1 MLIDGIPAPQ
11 RRHERRSFLRRRFAA
26 LQFGNTCRRTKSA
39 CAQTVQAQFPTATP
53 LRSSRLCGAKTSLAV
68 PRCEFLYSLGA
79 SLGSIA
85 LTSLLAAE
93 KKDPLASQPSML
105 PAQAKSCIFLMMEG
119 GPSHIDTFD
128 PKPKLAE
135 LHLQEFTREGQTK
148 SAMESGK
155 RYYVQSPFRFIKAG
169 ASGADMAEN
178 WTHLVRVADE
188 ICFFRGCQVD
198 SVNHSTAMYQL
209 NCGNRF
215 GGDPGLGAWVTYGL
229 GSMNSNLPGFIVL
242 PEVSYPQ
249 GGAANWSNGY
259 LPAQFQ
265 GTPLRAKG
273 SPILDLTP
281 PPGVTPARQR
291 ANLDLLATL
300 NSEHAEKHPGQDEL
314 TARMENYELAFRM
327 QVQVPETLDLSNED
341 ARTRELYGIGHD
353 ATDAFGRK
361 CLLARKLVEKG
372 VRFVQLYNGTWDS
385 HDDIARAHSNLVRG
399 VDQPIAALI
408 TDLKQRGLLDS
419 TLIVWCGEFG
429 RTPDN
434 GLRGGIAYG
443 RDHNPHAMTIWLAG
457 GGCNAG
463 HTIGATDE
471 LGMTA
476 VDEIHPVRDL
486 HVTLLRLLGLDD
498 NKLTYYHAGRF
509 KQLSQFG
516 GRMIEKLILHPGEV
530 RDFGEIR
537 IKKSSDRK

>member
-1 MLIDGIPAPQ
+1 MSTKPFFPCAGARALHAPT
-11 RRHERRSFLRRRFAA
+11 RRDFIY
-26 LQFGNTCRRTKSA
+26 G
-39 CAQTVQAQFPTATP
+39 
-53 LRSSRLCGAKTSLAV
+53 
-68 PRCEFLYSLGA
+68 LGA
-79 SLGSIA
+79 SLGSVAFSA
-85 LTSLLAAE
+85 LMAE
-93 KKDPLASQPSML
+93 EAKQLSANSQAHFPG
-105 PAQAKSCIFLMMEG
+105 AKAKNVIFLMMEG

-128 PKPKLAE
+128 PKPKLE
-135 LHLQEFTREGQTK
+135 KLHLQAFVREGQQK

-155 RYYVQSPFRFIKAG
+155 RYYVQSPFKFIKAG
-169 ASGADMAEN
+169 KSGADMADN
-178 WTHLVRVADE
+178 WTHLAKVADDL
-188 ICFFRGCQVD
+188 CFFRGCTVD
-198 SVNHSTAMYQL
+198 SVNHPTAMYQM

-215 GGDPGLGAWVTYGL
+215 GGDPGLGAWVNYGL
-229 GSMNSNLPGFIVL
+229 GTANRNLPGFVVL

-259 LPAQFQ
+259 LPANFQ

-281 PPGVTPARQR
+281 PAGVTQEQQRQ
-291 ANLDLLATL
+291 NLDLMAKL
-300 NSEHAEKHPGQDEL
+300 NAAHAEQHPGHDEL
-314 TARMENYELAFRM
+314 SARMNNYELAFRM
-327 QVQVPETLDLSNED
+327 QMQVPETLDLSKED
-341 ARTRELYGIGHD
+341 EKTKELYGIGKD
-353 ATDAFGRK
+353 STDSFGRK
-361 CLLARKLVEKG
+361 CLLARKLIEKG
-372 VRFVQLYNGTWDS
+372 VRFVQLYNGSWDS
-385 HDDIARAHSNLVRG
+385 HDYIERAHGNLVRG

-434 GLRGGIAYG
+434 GVRGGTAYG
-443 RDHNPHAMTIWLAG
+443 RDHNPNAMTMWLAG

-476 VDEIHPVRDL
+476 VEGKAHVRDF

-516 GRMIEKLILHPGEV
+516 GTVIKKLIA
-530 RDFGEIR
+530 
-537 IKKSSDRK
+537 

>member
-1 MLIDGIPAPQ
+1 MTSPFFPCAGGRALHAPT
-11 RRHERRSFLRRRFAA
+11 RRDFIY
-26 LQFGNTCRRTKSA
+26 G
-39 CAQTVQAQFPTATP
+39 
-53 LRSSRLCGAKTSLAV
+53 
-68 PRCEFLYSLGA
+68 LGA
-79 SLGSIA
+79 SLGSVAFSA
-85 LTSLLAAE
+85 LMAE
-93 KKDPLASQPSML
+93 EAKASASGGRPHF
-105 PAQAKSCIFLMMEG
+105 PRAKAKNVIFLMMEG

-128 PKPKLAE
+128 PKPTLGK
-135 LHLQEFTREGQTK
+135 LHLKEFTREGRQK

-155 RYYVQSPFRFIKAG
+155 RYYVRSPFKFIKAG
-169 ASGADMAEN
+169 KCGADMADN
-178 WTHLVRVADE
+178 WTHLAGVADDL
-188 ICFFRGCQVD
+188 CFFRGCTVD
-198 SVNHSTAMYQL
+198 SVNHPTAMYQM

-215 GGDPGLGAWVTYGL
+215 GGDPGLGAWVNYGL
-229 GSMNSNLPGFIVL
+229 GSENRDLPGFIVL

-259 LPAQFQ
+259 LPADFQ

-281 PPGVTPARQR
+281 PAGVTAELQR
-291 ANLDLLATL
+291 KNLDLMAKL
-300 NSEHAEKHPGQDEL
+300 NASHAEQHPGHDEL
-314 TARMENYELAFRM
+314 SARMNNYELAFRM
-327 QVQVPETLDLSNED
+327 QMQVPETLDLSKESEK
-341 ARTRELYGIGHD
+341 TKELYGIGKD

-372 VRFVQLYNGTWDS
+372 VRFVQLYNGSWDS
-385 HDDIARAHSNLVRG
+385 HDYIERAHGNLVRG

-408 TDLKQRGLLDS
+408 TDLKQRGLLES

-434 GLRGGIAYG
+434 GVRGGTAYG
-443 RDHNPHAMTIWLAG
+443 RDHNPNAMTMWLAG

-471 LGMTA
+471 LGMAA
-476 VDEIHPVRDL
+476 VEDKAHVRDF

-516 GRMIEKLILHPGEV
+516 GTVIKKLIA
-530 RDFGEIR
+530 
-537 IKKSSDRK
+537 